1 MLTIVGQNGGSMR
14 RDAPHSLFDG
24 KVRYPIVDGIAYL
37 RPGRE
42 QLRNAALAA
51 LDTGDAATARLLLLR
66 DQDDFAPEP
75 PPPLEQIE
83 RALADP
89 GLTFRGA
96 MQALGFGPVAT
107 YFAHR
112 WSAPT
117 FLSGLGLLNRRWRPA
132 SPLVEVAC
140 GTGQILREAARRGGS
155 VAGID
160 VVFAKLWLARRFVL
174 GEGVDLLCADVTK
187 RLPVA
192 PVEGATVLCHDAFY
206 FFADKALALAEMRR
220 LVPGGSVLIGHAH
233 NARFDHGRVA
243 GTPLAPEAYADL
255 ASDADLYDDAA
266 LGAALIDGGDV
277 RPASSDALRDV
288 EAVSLAIGPVL
299 KGNGVDFARPIGGA
313 GLCLNP
319 LLEADGGGRLHPAW
333 PSPAFAREYANAAYL
348 DGEPFPAA
356 AVLAAAAAGDTAHPE
371 VARLAARRV
380 LLDLPPR
387 W

>member
-1 MLTIVGQNGGSMR
+1 MLTIVGLDGKPMR
-14 RDAPHSLFDG
+14 RDTPHSLSDG
-24 KVRYPIVDGIAYL
+24 KVCYPIVDGIAYL

-42 QLRNAALAA
+42 RLRDTVLTA
-51 LDTGDAATARLLLLR
+51 LDRDDETLARLLLLQ

-75 PPPLEQIE
+75 PPPIARIE

-132 SPLVEVAC
+132 SPLIEVAC

-192 PVEGATVLCHDAFY
+192 PVAGATALCHDAFY
-206 FFADKALALAEMRR
+206 FFADKAAALAEMRR
-220 LVPGGSVLIGHAH
+220 LASGGNVLIGHAH
-233 NARFDHGRVA
+233 NAGFDHGRVA
-243 GTPLAPEAYADL
+243 GTPLTPEAYADL
-255 ASDADLYDDAA
+255 APDADLYDDAA
-266 LGAALIDGGDV
+266 LGAALVDGDDA
-277 RPASSDALRDV
+277 RPASSNALHDV
-288 EAVSLAIGPVL
+288 EAVSLAIGPVPE
-299 KGNGVDFARPIGGA
+299 GDGVDFARPVGGVS
-313 GLCLNP
+313 LCLNP

-333 PSPAFAREYANAAYL
+333 PSPAFAREYASAAYL
-348 DGEPFPAA
+348 DGEPPPDA
-356 AVLAAAAAGDTAHPE
+356 AVLAAAAKGDTAHPE
-371 VARLAARRV
+371 VARLAARRI